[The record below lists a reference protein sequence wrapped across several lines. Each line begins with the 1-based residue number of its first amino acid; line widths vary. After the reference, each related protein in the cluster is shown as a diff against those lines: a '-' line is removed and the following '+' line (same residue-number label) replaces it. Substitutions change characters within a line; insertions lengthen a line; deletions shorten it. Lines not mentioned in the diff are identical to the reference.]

1 MDPISLATGAVAL
14 LIPFL
19 AQMGG
24 RVAEHMGDALARSG
38 PTMVEQLYQRVRA
51 RVTGEPYAEQALQRL
66 EQQPDNDRRQRAFED
81 ALADLLQAEPAFAE
95 DIRRL
100 VEDASHIT
108 QTNYTQITDAGTVAV
123 EGDVNLR
130 GTYVAGRDLTAGPA
144 AEDSER

>member
-1 MDPISLATGAVAL
+1 VNPTPS
-14 LIPFL
+14 
-19 AQMGG
+19 
-24 RVAEHMGDALARSG
+24 RRCSG
-38 PTMVEQLYQRVRA
+38 SSSSPTTTV
-51 RVTGEPYAEQALQRL
+51 GS
-66 EQQPDNDRRQRAFED
+66 AFED